1 MSHVILCLVL
11 LTVLP
16 FVFAADDEEFSFF
29 NQLMMCKLYNSA
41 SPLSL
46 PSKWVVVVLSLGVLA
61 MAQLASDLQRTDI
74 LQ

>member
-16 FVFAADDEEFSFF
+16 SVFAGDDEDSFFF

-41 SPLSL
+41 SLLSL
-46 PSKWVVVVLSLGVLA
+46 PSMWVVTVLSLGVLA